1 VATSLWTAR
10 RWPAFPEVAAA
21 ERTLTITQ
29 FPPSAPAVDSP
40 PSAAAP
46 AVDSPPSAAPT
57 TAASTP
63 AAPATAAPTTAA
75 PAAVPTTAAPAP
87 PVASPPAPR
96 RLRITRQILL
106 IAVFYGAYTVVR
118 DLRGTQ
124 PVSALI
130 ARHNA
135 ERIISLEKLLGLYHE
150 AQIQHALL
158 NYRVVVQLLDDW
170 YGSAHFLVTAGVLV
184 ALFFSRQQ
192 LYVRWRNALA
202 VATGLALIGFA
213 VFPVM
218 PPRLLPASFGF
229 TDTLQKVGGLW
240 NFESGPMPH
249 LSDQFAAMPSLHFA
263 WALWC
268 GAALWALASRRWLR
282 VLAVCY
288 PTLTF
293 VCVIV
298 TANHFFADV
307 VAGALIVVA
316 GYWAARGMER
326 VRTART
332 GPIPALQPAA
342 GGAV

>member
-1 VATSLWTAR
+1 MATSLWTAR
-10 RWPAFPEVAAA
+10 RWPAFPEAAAA

-29 FPPSAPAVDSP
+29 YPPSAPAVDSL
-40 PSAAAP
+40 P
-46 AVDSPPSAAPT
+46 AVDPPP
-57 TAASTP
+57 
-63 AAPATAAPTTAA
+63 TAA
-75 PAAVPTTAAPAP
+75 PAA
-87 PVASPPAPR
+87 PVAGPASPR

-124 PVSALI
+124 PVSALV

-158 NYRVVVQLLDDW
+158 NYRVVVQMLDDW
-170 YGSAHFLVTAGVLV
+170 YGSAHFLVTAGVLA
-184 ALFFSRQQ
+184 ALFFNRQR

-282 VLAVCY
+282 ALAVCY
-288 PTLTF
+288 PAVTF

-307 VAGALIVVA
+307 AAGALIVVA
-316 GYWAARGMER
+316 GYGAARGMER
-326 VRTART
+326 VRTARS
-332 GPIPALQPAA
+332 GPVPALQAAA
-342 GGAV
+342 GGVV